1 MTGQIDQIKDQ
12 VLLDTLNT
20 VSLGSAGLAEGT
32 GAHTLLTGQI
42 LHYRINGQAYVKA
55 ATDNIAWPTALTTV
69 IANGVTAYYLITIDT
84 SGALHF
90 TFPPAARTGD
100 PDTTGLL
107 LGAKPAN
114 QAVIGIMKLVTT
126 AAFTHGTTDL
136 ATQGTFANINSYP
149 ADGDP
154 TVFTYA

>member
-1 MTGQIDQIKDQ
+1 MPAQIADVFTQKEKDIF
-12 VLLDTLNT
+12 NN

-32 GAHTLLTGQI
+32 NAHTLATTNI
-42 LHYRINGQAYVKA
+42 LHFRINGQAYAKA
-55 ATDNIAWPTALTTV
+55 VTDNIAWPSLTTV
-69 IANGVTAYYLITIDT
+69 IANGVTEYYLVSIKADGNLVLT
-84 SGALHF
+84 A
-90 TFPPAARTGD
+90 PPAARTGD

-107 LGAKPAN
+107 LGALPAN

-136 ATQGTFANINSYP
+136 GGQGTFANINSYP
-149 ADGDP
+149 ANGDP